1 MEAYIIGLLA
11 LHCALFG
18 AGLARHLGR
27 DALGWGIVCL
37 CTGTIGIGVVWAMGR
52 PRHSGTFD
60 GDTTLMKHWQTLVDL
75 DEDFAA
81 ASARLADAYGTHA
94 VVELA
99 ERYLYLNDKQ
109 QLSAL
114 TQLVFDRHDPAAR
127 RQAYRERRL
136 QA

>member
-1 MEAYIIGLLA
+1 METYIIGLLA

-27 DALGWGIVCL
+27 DALGWGIVFL
-37 CTGTIGIGVVWAMGR
+37 CTGTIGIGVLWAMGR
-52 PRHSGTFD
+52 LPHSGDFD
-60 GDTTLMKHWQTLVDL
+60 GNTTLMKHWQTLVDL

-81 ASARLADAYGTHA
+81 ASARLADAYGNGA

-109 QLSAL
+109 QLPAL
-114 TQLVFDRHDPAAR
+114 TQLVFDRHDPAERRKAYEAR
-127 RQAYRERRL
+127 RRQG
-136 QA
+136 